1 MHALHNNF
9 LRESRLP
16 HIWCPGC
23 GNGLVT
29 GSLLRAIEKLDLDPK
44 LIAVVSGI
52 GCSSRAAGY
61 LNFQT
66 LHTTHG
72 RALAFAT
79 GLKMAR
85 PELTVFV
92 LMGDGD
98 STAIG
103 GNHFIHACRR
113 NIDLNTVIFNNH
125 IYGMTG
131 GQASPLTP
139 QGDRTTTTP
148 YGNPERNFDIMKLA
162 VAAGATFAA
171 RATTY
176 HLPLLDK
183 IIGQSVRNKGFSV
196 VEAMTYCPVG
206 YGRMNKKGDA
216 IAMLHWYRDNSVNIG
231 RTGSMDR
238 AELENKLIIGV
249 LHQQT
254 APEFVE
260 EYGRRME
267 KAGKKKGE

>member
-1 MHALHNNF
+1 MNTLPREY
-9 LRESRLP
+9 LRDDRLP

-29 GSLLRAIEKLDLDPK
+29 ASLLRAIEGLQLDPEK
-44 LIAVVSGI
+44 VAVVSGI

-72 RALAFAT
+72 RALSFAT

-92 LMGDGD
+92 IMGDGD

-103 GNHFIHACRR
+103 GNHLIHACRR
-113 NIDLNTVIFNNH
+113 NIDLNAIIFNNN

-139 QGDRTTTTP
+139 QGFKATTAP
-148 YGNPERNFDIMKLA
+148 YGNAERNFDIMKLTE
-162 VAAGATFAA
+162 AAGATFTG
-171 RATTY
+171 RSTVF
-176 HLPLLDK
+176 HLRLMDK
-183 IIGQSVRNKGFSV
+183 IIEQAVRNKGFSV
-196 VEAMTYCPVG
+196 VEAMTCCPVS
-206 YGRMNKKGDA
+206 YGRRNKMKNA
-216 IAMLHWYRDNSVNIG
+216 KAMLDWYKANAVQVEKFDSLTPEERDG
-231 RTGSMDR
+231 KFT
-238 AELENKLIIGV
+238 IGV
-249 LHQQT
+249 HHHQE

-260 EYGRRME
+260 EYMRITGQR
-267 KAGKKKGE
+267 

>member
-1 MHALHNNF
+1 M
-9 LRESRLP
+9 
-16 HIWCPGC
+16 
-23 GNGLVT
+23 
-29 GSLLRAIEKLDLDPK
+29 GSLLRAIEKLDLPTK
-44 LIAVVSGI
+44 RIAIVSGI

-61 LNFQT
+61 MNFQT

-79 GLKMAR
+79 GLKMVR
-85 PELTVFV
+85 PELTIFV

-103 GNHFIHACRR
+103 GNHFIHSCRR
-113 NIDLNTVIFNNH
+113 NIDLNAIIFNNN

-139 QGDRTTTTP
+139 QGDKATTAP

-162 VAAGATFAA
+162 VAAGATYAG
-171 RATTY
+171 RTTTY
-176 HLPLLDK
+176 HLSMLDK
-183 IIGQSVRNKGFSV
+183 LIEKGTKNKGFSV

-206 YGRMNKKGDA
+206 YGRLNKKGDA
-216 IAMLHWYRDNSVNIG
+216 TAMLNWYKDNAVMVEKA
-231 RTGSMDR
+231 GSMEA
-238 AELENKLIIGV
+238 AELEGKITVGIH
-249 LHQQT
+249 HQQS

-260 EYGRRME
+260 EYSRRVEMAE
-267 KAGKKKGE
+267 KG

>member
-1 MHALHNNF
+1 MHALHNNY

-16 HIWCPGC
+16 HMWCSGC

-29 GSLLRAIEKLDLDPK
+29 GSLLRAIEKLDIDTSQ
-44 LIAVVSGI
+44 IAIVSGI
-52 GCSSRAAGY
+52 GCSSRAASY

-79 GLKMAR
+79 GLKMVR
-85 PELTVFV
+85 PELTIFV
-92 LMGDGD
+92 IMGDGD

-113 NIDLNTVIFNNH
+113 NIDLNAIIFNNN

-139 QGDRTTTTP
+139 QGEKATTAP
-148 YGNPERNFDIMKLA
+148 YGAERNFDIMKVA
-162 VAAGATFAA
+162 VATGATFAA

-183 IIGQSVRNKGFSV
+183 LIEKGVKNKGFSV
-196 VEAMTYCPVG
+196 VEAVTYCPVG
-206 YGRMNKKGDA
+206 YGKLNKKGDA
-216 IAMLHWYRDNSVNIG
+216 TAMLNWYKENSIPVEKC
-231 RTGSMDR
+231 TTVDQ
-238 AELENKLIIGV
+238 EQLEGKITVGIHH
-249 LHQQT
+249 HQA

-260 EYGRRME
+260 EYTRRTQGI
-267 KAGKKKGE
+267 KR

>member
-1 MHALHNNF
+1 MQTAHNNY
-9 LRESRLP
+9 LRENRLP

-29 GSLLRAIEKLDLDPK
+29 GSLLRAIEQLDIPMSK
-44 LIAVVSGI
+44 IAVVSGI
-52 GCSSRAAGY
+52 GCSSRASGY
-61 LNFQT
+61 LKFQT

-103 GNHFIHACRR
+103 GNHLIHACRR
-113 NIDLNTVIFNNH
+113 NIDLNAIIFNNN

-139 QGDRTTTTP
+139 TGMKATTAP
-148 YGNPERNFDIMKLA
+148 YGCTERNFDIMKLTA
-162 VAAGATFAA
+162 AAGATFAA

-176 HLPLLDK
+176 HLPLLDRL
-183 IIGQSVRNKGFSV
+183 IVEGAQNKGFSV
-196 VEAMTYCPVG
+196 IEAITYCPVG
-206 YGRMNKKGDA
+206 YGRPNKLGDA
-216 IAMLHWYRDNSVNIG
+216 TRMLNWYKENSISVEKARLTQPDDTKDKI
-231 RTGSMDR
+231 
-238 AELENKLIIGV
+238 LIGV
-249 LHQQT
+249 HART
-254 APEFVE
+254 EAPEFVS
-260 EYGRRME
+260 EYERV
-267 KAGKKKGE
+267 AWAHTKGGQK

>member
-1 MHALHNNF
+1 MTN
-9 LRESRLP
+9 LREDRLP

-29 GSLLRAIEKLDLDPK
+29 SSLIRAIEHLELDPARVA
-44 LIAVVSGI
+44 IVSGI

-113 NIDLNTVIFNNH
+113 NIDVNAIIFNNH

-131 GQASPLTP
+131 GQVSPLTP
-139 QGDRTTTTP
+139 QGKKATTAP
-148 YGNPERNFDIMKLA
+148 LGNAERSFDIMKLSE
-162 VAAGATFAA
+162 AAGATFAA
-171 RATTY
+171 RVTTY
-176 HLPLLDK
+176 HLHMMDK
-183 IIGQSVRNKGFSV
+183 IIEQSTQNKGFSV
-196 VEAMTYCPVG
+196 VETMTYCPVG
-206 YGRMNKKGDA
+206 YGRQNKLGDPA
-216 IAMLHWYRDNSVNIG
+216 KMLYWYRDNAVKVEKA
-231 RTGSMDR
+231 REMDP
-238 AELENKLIIGV
+238 ADLEDKITVGIHCNLR
-249 LHQQT
+249 

-260 EYGRRME
+260 EYRRRNHG
-267 KAGKKKGE
+267 AGKVGR

>member
-1 MHALHNNF
+1 M
-9 LRESRLP
+9 E
-16 HIWCPGC
+16 
-23 GNGLVT
+23 
-29 GSLLRAIEKLDLDPK
+29 LDPARV
-44 LIAVVSGI
+44 AVVSGI

-85 PELTVFV
+85 PELTIFV

-98 STAIG
+98 ATAIG

-113 NIDLNTVIFNNH
+113 NIDLNAIIFNNN

-139 QGDRTTTTP
+139 QGAKATTAP
-148 YGNPERNFDIMKLA
+148 YGNAERNFDIMKLA

-171 RATTY
+171 RTTTY
-176 HLPLLDK
+176 HLNMMDK
-183 IIGQSVRNKGFSV
+183 LIAEGTANKGFSV
-196 VEAMTYCPVG
+196 IEALTYCPVG
-206 YGRMNKKGDA
+206 FGRQNKMGDA
-216 IAMLHWYRDNSVNIG
+216 TKMLHWYRDHAVTVEKAKDMDPKDLAEKVTIG
-231 RTGSMDR
+231 IHHR
-238 AELENKLIIGV
+238 E
-249 LHQQT
+249 T

-260 EYGRRME
+260 EYCRRVSCA
-267 KAGKKKGE
+267 K

>member
-1 MHALHNNF
+1 MPHSLQNN
-9 LRESRLP
+9 LRESRMP

-23 GNGLVT
+23 GNGLVM
-29 GSLLRAIEKLDLDPK
+29 GSLLRAIENLDLPPGK
-44 LIAVVSGI
+44 IAIVSGI

-113 NIDLNTVIFNNH
+113 NIDLNAIIFNNN

-139 QGDRTTTTP
+139 QGDRATTTP

-162 VAAGATFAA
+162 QAAGATYAA

-183 IIGQSVRNKGFSV
+183 LIDNSTKNKGFSI
-196 VEAMTYCPVG
+196 VEAMTYCPIG
-206 YGRMNKKGDA
+206 YGRLNKKGDA
-216 IAMLHWYRDNSVNIG
+216 SAMLNWYKDNSIMCEKAKN
-231 RTGSMDR
+231 M
-238 AELENKLIIGV
+238 APEELKDKITIGV
-249 LHQQT
+249 HHQET

-260 EYGRRME
+260 EYSRRVE
-267 KAGKKKGE
+267 SVRKK